1 MGYITVGQEN
11 STPIE
16 LYYEDHGTGQAVV
29 LVHGYP
35 LDGSSWEKQA
45 SELRAA
51 GYRVVTYDRRGF
63 GKSSKVE
70 VGYDYETFA
79 SDLNALLTTLEL
91 TNVILV
97 GFSMGTGEPA
107 RYATLFGTERIAK
120 FVFLAAL
127 EPGMLD
133 NGVPKSLF
141 DGIVETARTD
151 RFAWYSEF
159 YNNFY
164 NLEVNLGSRVS
175 QAVVDA
181 NWATA
186 VSSAPVAAYA
196 VVPSWIEDFSPDVA
210 ALEASGKPVLIVHGT
225 EDRILPIDATGRP
238 FHATLPAAE
247 YHEIDG
253 APHGMLWTHAAE
265 VNAILL
271 AFVRTRPLSAAGRYT
286 GATTPAGGRRS
297 ARSGRGI
304 PRSGCRSVRCGAWR

>member
-1 MGYITVGQEN
+1 MAYITVGQEN

-16 LYYEDHGTGQAVV
+16 LYYEDHGTGQVVV

-35 LDGSSWEKQA
+35 LDGSSWEKQTSA
-45 SELRAA
+45 LLAA

-70 VGYDYETFA
+70 TGYDYDTFA
-79 SDLNALLTTLEL
+79 TDLDAVLTTLDL
-91 TNVILV
+91 TDVILV

-107 RYATLFGTERIAK
+107 RYATLFGTDRVAK
-120 FVFLAAL
+120 FAFLAAL

-141 DGIVETARTD
+141 DGIAEQAKAD
-151 RFAWYSEF
+151 RFAWYSDF

-164 NLEVNLGSRVS
+164 NLETNLGSRVS
-175 QAVVDA
+175 QGVVDA

-186 VSSAPVAAYA
+186 VASAPVAAYA
-196 VVPSWIEDFSPDVA
+196 VVPSWIEDFRPDVA
-210 ALEASGKPVLIVHGT
+210 ALGASGKPILIVHGT

-238 FHATLPAAE
+238 FHAALPAAE

-253 APHGMLWTHAAE
+253 APHGMLWTHASQ
-265 VNAILL
+265 VNTILL
-271 AFVRTRPLSAAGRYT
+271 AFAKK
-286 GATTPAGGRRS
+286 
-297 ARSGRGI
+297 
-304 PRSGCRSVRCGAWR
+304 